1 MKKNNHKLYQLIILS
16 AIIFSS
22 CEEVIEVDLESSDP
36 ALVAEGVIEPDEPAW
51 IQLSYTSDYFSAEE
65 TRFEDEASVYIS
77 DENGNVDTLFYD
89 GLGMYRGTNIIGEL
103 NTTYS
108 ISIYEQNQVYKASS
122 RLLSAS
128 DIVNVWFEE
137 SSMQRPGEDEKN
149 YEIHVEISNDTQQ
162 DNFYLFK
169 FYINGEL
176 EDESYSLANSKYYP
190 DEETLDYNPFRI
202 DFDIDDEVE
211 VIVYRID
218 EDTYNYFNQLND
230 LTESGPGGSSTPYN
244 PQSNFGD
251 NVLGYFSAWSYN
263 KFETVVK

>member
-1 MKKNNHKLYQLIILS
+1 MKKNNHKLYLLITLL
-16 AIIFSS
+16 AIIFSA
-22 CEEVIEVDLESSDP
+22 CEEVIEVDLESTDP
-36 ALVAEGVIEPDEPAW
+36 ALVAEGVIEPGEPVW
-51 IQLSYTSDYFSAEE
+51 LQLSYTSDYFSAEE
-65 TRFEDEASVYIS
+65 TSYEDEASVYIS
-77 DENGNVDTLFYD
+77 DENGNVDTLYFD
-89 GLGMYRGTNIIGEL
+89 GDGMYRGTNIIGEAG
-103 NTTYS
+103 TTYF
-108 ISIYEQNQVYKASS
+108 ISFYQDNDTYQASS
-122 RLLSAS
+122 SLLPAS

-137 SSMQRPGEDEKN
+137 SSMQRPGEDEKS

-176 EDESYSLANSKYYP
+176 EDESYSLANSNYYP
-190 DEETLDYNPFRI
+190 DEETLDFNPFRI
-202 DFDIDDEVE
+202 DFDLDDKVE

-218 EDTYNYFNQLND
+218 EDNYNYFSQLND

-251 NVLGYFSAWSYN
+251 NVLGYFSAWSYD